1 MRKMGPA
8 QESRIEAWMPN
19 LAEEPPTLEEKRA
32 AALLVSL
39 TGLRNYFLTLGSRL
53 NPGYVGRHNVDVAIR
68 YLESSFAGLREVVTA
83 GSRVCVQQCSAMTIL
98 SKSGFAVPRAGR
110 PRVYDFQ
117 GDELGRLLP
126 AGTLREYLGI
136 EGWIDLHLAL
146 YLQYMRFQFS
156 SASFEEAPLSTD
168 RLVDVIT
175 FRGEYRSTYA
185 ARFCQLATAV
195 HQRAQVIQRVMSFA
209 DKLTDDLEPNM
220 RQIVVLVLR
229 AYLREGV
236 SERLVQFVGP
246 WREESE
252 AKSTGRFGMI
262 G

>member
-1 MRKMGPA
+1 MA
-8 QESRIEAWMPN
+8 N
-19 LAEEPPTLEEKRA
+19 LADEPPTLEEKRA

-39 TGLRNYFLTLGSRL
+39 TGLRNYYLTLGSRL
-53 NPGYVGRHNVDVAIR
+53 NPTYVSRNNVDVAIR
-68 YLESSFAGLREVVTA
+68 YLEASYSTLREGVTA

-98 SKSGFAVPRAGR
+98 SKAGFAVPRAGSSG
-110 PRVYDFQ
+110 VYDFQ
-117 GDELGRLLP
+117 GAELRRVLP
-126 AGTLREYLGI
+126 AATLREFLGN
-136 EGWIDLHLAL
+136 EGWIDLHLGL
-146 YLQYMRFQFS
+146 YFQYMRFQFS
-156 SASFEEAPLSTD
+156 SATFEEAPLSTD
-168 RLVDVIT
+168 RLVDVII

-195 HQRAQVIQRVMSFA
+195 HQRAQVIQRVLNFV

-246 WREESE
+246 WQEESE
-252 AKSTGRFGMI
+252 AKTTGRFGMI